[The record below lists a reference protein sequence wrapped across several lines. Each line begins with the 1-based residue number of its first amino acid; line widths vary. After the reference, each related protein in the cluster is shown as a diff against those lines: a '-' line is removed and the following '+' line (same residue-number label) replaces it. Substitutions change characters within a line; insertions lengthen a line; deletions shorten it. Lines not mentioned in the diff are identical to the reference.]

1 MIQCVIFD
9 LSEVL
14 IAGLLGVERDLSRQ
28 IGVPEDEILPC
39 FDGHQFEQL
48 LLGNIS
54 EDVYLNHVI
63 TRGQWTITPAALKS
77 AIRRNFHHEIPGTLD
92 IVMDLASNY
101 QLALLSDHARE
112 WISYICSIH
121 SFVSVFDHA
130 LFSYDLGG
138 IKSEPATFVRALDAM
153 ALPAADCLFVD
164 DNPANVAVAE
174 SVGLAGIC
182 FTGAGQ
188 LAGALAARGVKGS
201 L

>member
-1 MIQCVIFD
+1 VIFD

-28 IGVPEDEILPC
+28 IGVPEDEILTC
-39 FDGHQFEQL
+39 FDGHRFEQL

-54 EDVYLNHVI
+54 EDAYLNYVI
-63 TRGQWTITPAALKS
+63 TRDRWSISRAALKS

-112 WISYICSIH
+112 WISYICSVH
-121 SFVSVFDHA
+121 SFVSIFDHA
-130 LFSYDLGG
+130 LFSFDLGG
-138 IKSEPATFVRALDAM
+138 IKSEPATFARALDSL

-188 LAGALAARGVKGS
+188 LARALAARGVKGS

>member
-1 MIQCVIFD
+1 VIFD

-28 IGVPEDEILPC
+28 IGVPEDEILTC
-39 FDGHQFEQL
+39 FDGHRFEQL

-54 EDVYLNHVI
+54 EDAYLNYVI
-63 TRGQWTITPAALKS
+63 TRDRWSISRAALKS
-77 AIRRNFHHEIPGTLD
+77 AIRRNFHHEIPGTLE
-92 IVMDLASNY
+92 IVMDLVSNY

-112 WISYICSIH
+112 WISYICSVH
-121 SFVSVFDHA
+121 SFVSIFDHA
-130 LFSYDLGG
+130 LFSFDLGG
-138 IKSEPATFVRALDAM
+138 IKSEPATFARALDSL

-188 LAGALAARGVKGS
+188 LARALAARGVKGS